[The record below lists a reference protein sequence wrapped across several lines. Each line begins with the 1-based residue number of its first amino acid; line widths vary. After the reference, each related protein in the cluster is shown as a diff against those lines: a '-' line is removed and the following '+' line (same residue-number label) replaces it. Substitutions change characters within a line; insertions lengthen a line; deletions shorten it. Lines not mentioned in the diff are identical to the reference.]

1 VVRLLKPKMKG
12 RSKMRENDF
21 DEFAALLQ
29 AAFDVLGKTPAAKV
43 VSPTAQALFFQALA
57 EYPMPQVRAALA
69 AHVKRGK
76 FTPTPADVV
85 EHIEA
90 STNGDGRPGPEEAWA
105 IALASQDERDTVVW
119 TSETAQAWQLARQ
132 VMETSGPITAR
143 KTFTET
149 YTRLIAAA
157 RAQRRPVAW
166 SAHLGWD
173 KAQQGLVLQ
182 RAVDQG
188 LLPAPSVAGLLPAPE
203 VPDSALSL
211 EGRAQLAK
219 VKQMLADGAAERQ
232 RKLDAEFDRRNESE
246 AEFKRN
252 LNQRVAEYQHF
263 ARQVD
268 QVQVVRA
275 EGETVQQA
283 AER

>member
-1 VVRLLKPKMKG
+1 
-12 RSKMRENDF
+12 MRENDF
-21 DEFAALLQ
+21 DEFEQLLT

-43 VSPTAQALFFQALA
+43 ISPTALALFFQALA
-57 EYPMPQVRAALA
+57 EYPLPKVRAALA

-76 FTPTPADVV
+76 FTPTPADIV

-119 TSETAQAWQLARQ
+119 TTETAQAWTVARP
-132 VMETSGPITAR
+132 VMATSGPITAR

-149 YTRLIAAA
+149 YTRLVAAA
-157 RAQRRPVAW
+157 RAQRQPVKW

-173 KAQQGLVLQ
+173 KVGQALVLQ

-188 LLPAPSVAGLLPAPE
+188 LLPAPSVTALLPAPE
-203 VPDSALSL
+203 MPDSALSP

-219 VKQMLADGAAERQ
+219 IKQMLADGAAEREARLQ
-232 RKLDAEFDRRNESE
+232 ARVDRRNQDE
-246 AEFKRN
+246 AEFKRTTA
-252 LNQRVAEYQHF
+252 QRVKEYQQF
-263 ARQVD
+263 AKMAD
-268 QVQVVRA
+268 QVQVQRA

>member
-1 VVRLLKPKMKG
+1 
-12 RSKMRENDF
+12 MRENDF
-21 DEFAALLQ
+21 DEFSQLLD
-29 AAFDVLGKTPAAKV
+29 AAFDILGKTPAAKV
-43 VSPTAQALFFQALA
+43 VSPTAKALFFQALA
-57 EYPMPQVRAALA
+57 EYPLPLVRAAIG

-76 FTPTPADVV
+76 FTPTPGDIVD
-85 EHIEA
+85 HIEA

-119 TSETAQAWQLARQ
+119 TSETAQAWTVARP
-132 VMETSGPITAR
+132 VMETSGPISAR

-173 KAQQGLVLQ
+173 KAMQAQVLQ
-182 RAVDQG
+182 RATEQG
-188 LLPAPSVAGLLPAPE
+188 LLPAPSVAGLLPPPE
-203 VPDSALSL
+203 VPDSELSP

-219 VKQMLADGAAERQ
+219 VKQMLADSAAERESRLQ
-232 RKLDAEFDRRNESE
+232 AKVDARNETE

-252 LNQRVAEYQHF
+252 LNQRVAEYQRF
-263 ARQVD
+263 AKLAD
-268 QVQVVRA
+268 QVQVTRA
-275 EGETVQQA
+275 EGERAQPAV
-283 AER
+283 E

>member
-1 VVRLLKPKMKG
+1 
-12 RSKMRENDF
+12 MRENDF

-43 VSPTAQALFFQALA
+43 ISPTAQALFFQALA

-90 STNGDGRPGPEEAWA
+90 ATNGDGRPGPEEAWA
-105 IALASQDERDTVVW
+105 LALASQDERDTVVW
-119 TSETAQAWQLARQ
+119 TSETAQAWQLARP

-157 RAQRRPVAW
+157 RAQRRPVTW

-173 KAQQGLVLQ
+173 KATQDHVLQ
-182 RAVDQG
+182 QAVHQG
-188 LLPAPSVAGLLPAPE
+188 LLPAPAVVGLLPPPE
-203 VPDSALSL
+203 VPDSALSDKAR
-211 EGRAQLAK
+211 EQLAK
-219 VKQMLADGAAERQ
+219 VKQLLADSAAERE
-232 RKLDAEFDRRNESE
+232 RKREAMIQTRNETE
-246 AEFKRN
+246 AEYRRN
-252 LNQRVAEYQHF
+252 LNQRVRDHQKF
-263 ARQVD
+263 IRMVD
-268 QVQVVRA
+268 QGQVTRA

>member
-1 VVRLLKPKMKG
+1 
-12 RSKMRENDF
+12 
-21 DEFAALLQ
+21 
-29 AAFDVLGKTPAAKV
+29 
-43 VSPTAQALFFQALA
+43 
-57 EYPMPQVRAALA
+57 
-69 AHVKRGK
+69 
-76 FTPTPADVV
+76 VV

-119 TSETAQAWQLARQ
+119 TSETAQAWQLARP

-157 RAQRRPVAW
+157 RAQHRPVTW

-173 KAQQGLVLQ
+173 KAMQGQVLQ

-188 LLPAPSVAGLLPAPE
+188 LLPAPSVVGLLPAPE
-203 VPDSALSL
+203 VPDSALSP

-219 VKQMLADGAAERQ
+219 VKQMLADGAADDSASWTPSSTAQ
-232 RKLDAEFDRRNESE
+232 RKRGRVQAQPEPARGRVPALRPPGRPGAGGPRRG
-246 AEFKRN
+246 R
-252 LNQRVAEYQHF
+252 
-263 ARQVD
+263 D
-268 QVQVVRA
+268 C
-275 EGETVQQA
+275 A
-283 AER
+283 AGG